1 MFCDSCPLL
10 VSQSQTYTLHFLE
23 DETVGLS
30 CRQLLLTRKIMGKMM
45 ERPM

>member
-1 MFCDSCPLL
+1 MSCPLASFL
-10 VSQSQTYTLHFLE
+10 VSDLYSVFLK

-30 CRQLLLTRKIMGKMM
+30 CRQLLLIRQIMGKMM